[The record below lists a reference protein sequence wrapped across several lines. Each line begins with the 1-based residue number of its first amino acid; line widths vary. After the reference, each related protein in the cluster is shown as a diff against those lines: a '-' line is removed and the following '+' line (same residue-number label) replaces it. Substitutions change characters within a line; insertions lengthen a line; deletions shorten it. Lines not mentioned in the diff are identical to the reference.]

1 MTAIL
6 PAGLET
12 LKSVAP
18 TPKGADDLPEPLKT
32 HFAEV
37 ALALQYGSIHPDT
50 AVTLLES
57 LPQETLR
64 NLVHRV
70 AGLENSFLMTF
81 SKQVRLIDAVLNQ
94 LVYPDGRLKESIPDH
109 LDISLKD
116 ALNMSLRISQ
126 IMVRD
131 LPKLMGM
138 DRLQRMEQ
146 ALGDIMEDCMTSEQQ
161 SKVLSRIQELS
172 S

>member
-1 MTAIL
+1 MAIL
-6 PAGLET
+6 PGSLEP
-12 LKSVAP
+12 LASVAP
-18 TPKGADDLPEPLKT
+18 TPKGAEELPEPLLT
-32 HFAEV
+32 HFSEV
-37 ALALQYGSIHPDT
+37 SLALQYGKIHPDIT
-50 AVTLLES
+50 ITLLES

-94 LVYPDGRLKESIPDH
+94 LVYPDGRLKESIPEH

-146 ALGDIMEDCMTSEQQ
+146 ALGDVMEEMLTKEQQ
-161 SKVLSRIQELS
+161 AKVLSRIQELS